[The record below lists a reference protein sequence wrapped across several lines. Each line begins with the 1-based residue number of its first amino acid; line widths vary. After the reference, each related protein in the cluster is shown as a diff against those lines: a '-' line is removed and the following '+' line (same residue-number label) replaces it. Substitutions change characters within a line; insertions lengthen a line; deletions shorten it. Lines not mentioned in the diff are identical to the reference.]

1 MFHELHPMV
10 GVRWALDAKEHVSS
24 RSRKEIRVL
33 ILVFVCQLEF
43 YDEAKVKIFF
53 DMVKFK
59 TLKKLNPV
67 EIVKIQVCAPTF
79 L

>member
-1 MFHELHPMV
+1 MLRANVFHELHPMV

-43 YDEAKVKIFF
+43 YDEAKVKVFF
-53 DMVKFK
+53 RYGEVQDVK
-59 TLKKLNPV
+59 
-67 EIVKIQVCAPTF
+67 EVKPR
-79 L
+79 